1 MPVFEFILVISLVE
15 LAAVVLNQIKRSEI
29 LFNEERKALEKQGR
43 TRQRF
48 LPQETQIV
56 LSTELH
62 TIVEED
68 EERDL

>member
-1 MPVFEFILVISLVE
+1 MPATGVILIFSLVE
-15 LAAVVLNQIKRSEI
+15 LAAAVLNQIKRNEI
-29 LFNEERKALEKQGR
+29 LMNEERKALEKQGH

-56 LSTELH
+56 HSNGLY

-68 EERDL
+68 EE